1 MTSDTMQLHAII
13 DATHSKHSHEDLAR
27 RVLAGGA
34 KIIQLRDKSLPSNE
48 LLRIAKI
55 IRELTSQYS
64 AMFIMNDRVDIAIAT
79 GTDGVHLGQ
88 DDLPL
93 AETRKLLGDSAIIG
107 VSCGSV
113 EEALAT
119 ARDGASYIGFGHM
132 YPTSSKQKLTPQRT
146 LRELTSVANAVS
158 IPVIAIGGISAD
170 RIPELLAAGAT
181 GIAAIGAIG
190 NAIDPEAATRN
201 LMQALRTPAEII
213 L

>member
-1 MTSDTMQLHAII
+1 MHLHVII
-13 DATHSKHSHEDLAR
+13 DASQSEYSHESLAR
-27 RVLAGGA
+27 RALSGGA
-34 KIIQLRDKSLPSNE
+34 TIIQLRDKNLPSNE

-64 AMFIMNDRVDIAIAT
+64 ACFIVNDRGDVAMAV
-79 GTDGVHLGQ
+79 GADGVHLGQ

-113 EEALAT
+113 EEAQDAE
-119 ARDGASYIGFGHM
+119 REGASYIGFGHM

-146 LRELTSVANAVS
+146 LRELTLVANAVA
-158 IPVIAIGGISAD
+158 IPVIAIGGITAD
-170 RIPELLAAGAT
+170 RIAELLAAGAT
-181 GIAAIGAIG
+181 GVAAIGAIC

-201 LMQALRTPAEII
+201 LMQALRTRAEII